1 MGYCNTE
8 MMFDLSMHFYQQGD
22 ASVFSIT
29 YETISVTSCA
39 DEPIRGNFVY
49 CNNNPSGNFKNIE
62 MTYRLSCDKECDPEC
77 SFTRIDANKTLHNR
91 ISVDF
96 TLEPDNPNR
105 AFPTDPNWRAIWDL
119 LDEKAFMVDGIRVM
133 EGDFNYPT
141 HNPTGLM
148 NDVLARI
155 IQVLPW
161 QYTSC
166 FDPSVSSTCL
176 LCDVDIELATAAG
189 STAIT
194 NQTVDRNN
202 RPSVDSRVA
211 LKVFFMNDGEYIDPV
226 EIVDVTIFD
235 RSSMQNPSTIL
246 GSNGLLNGEVAS
258 GLAKAYF
265 KSPISPG
272 WQDISEYVPGELG
285 SSGVY
290 RVRQGEYLVVLDGI
304 TNIPGLHPTWG
315 NVINN
320 TASATG
326 DYIDVW
332 TVRYPSAS
340 LPKVVINS
348 FSLFNDTFFNLT
360 EPLLIKTHNEL
371 TTKKVVL
378 GSKQDLKITTEFTVE
393 NKNINSSI
401 RNLFKTAVAINP
413 KIKIEK
419 INQDPN
425 LPSRTTIVDF
435 TDEQDIRV
443 TSQNTFIYNWDT
455 EQLRYHAS
463 IAAGTISG
471 LRGIYVVTLKYDL
484 LNETIVAP
492 QMYVQLV

>member
-1 MGYCNTE
+1 MSYCQTVNKVFFLMSFDDLTTSTLDVVWDVTQIRSCYDTAVSTE
-8 MMFDLSMHFYQQGD
+8 
-22 ASVFSIT
+22 VFCDND
-29 YETISVTSCA
+29 ETNDTRVVEFTLVENCYTA
-39 DEPIRGNFVY
+39 
-49 CNNNPSGNFKNIE
+49 
-62 MTYRLSCDKECDPEC
+62 CDPEC
-77 SFTRIDANKTLHNR
+77 SITSLTVSSDSIGIPFTI
-91 ISVDF
+91 
-96 TLEPDNPNR
+96 NPVSGGSTAYPSN
-105 AFPTDPNWRAIWDL
+105 AGWKQIWDL
-119 LDEKAFMVDGIRVM
+119 LANTVSLQPNSNIFPLENTINSF
-133 EGDFNYPT
+133 DFIDN
-141 HNPTGLM
+141 L
-148 NDVLARI
+148 
-155 IQVLPW
+155 
-161 QYTSC
+161 
-166 FDPSVSSTCL
+166 VSS
-176 LCDVDIELATAAG
+176 LATKIPNLILNCSSPSDPKTCRTCDDPLIAEANASQG
-189 STAIT
+189 SVAIST
-194 NQTVDRNN
+194 QTVDRNN

-211 LKVFFMNDGEYIDPV
+211 LKVFFMNDGEYIDPT

-246 GSNGLLNGEVAS
+246 GADGLLKGEVAS

-265 KSPISPG
+265 KSPILPG
-272 WQDISEYVPGELG
+272 WQDISEYVAGDLG

-290 RVRQGEYLVVLDGI
+290 RVRQGEYIVVLDGV
-304 TNIPGLHPTWG
+304 TNIPGLHPIWG

-332 TVRYPSAS
+332 TVKYPAAS

-348 FSLFNDTFFNLT
+348 FSLFNDTFYNLT
-360 EPLLIKTHNEL
+360 EPLLIKSHNEL
-371 TTKKVVL
+371 ITKKVVL
-378 GSKQDLKITTEFTVE
+378 GSKQDIKITTEFTVE

-425 LPSRTTIVDF
+425 LPGRTTIVDF

-443 TSQNTFIYNWDT
+443 TSQNTFIYNWNT

-471 LRGIYVVTLKYDL
+471 LRGIYAVTLKYNL

>member
-1 MGYCNTE
+1 MSFTQEGGQPS
-8 MMFDLSMHFYQQGD
+8 FKVFYHT
-22 ASVFSIT
+22 V
-29 YETISVTSCA
+29 SVTGCYE
-39 DEPIRGNFVY
+39 DDRFRNNVY
-49 CNNNPSGNFKNIE
+49 CNNNPSGNHKSIK
-62 MTYRLSCDKECDPEC
+62 MAYVQYCDYECDPEC
-77 SFTRIDANKTLHNR
+77 SFTRVANSTVRRNLEEISFNID
-91 ISVDF
+91 
-96 TLEPDNPNR
+96 PDNPNR
-105 AFPTDPNWRAIWDL
+105 AYPTDPNWRAIWDL
-119 LDEKAFMVDGIRVM
+119 LDEKADMVNGRRMMDGVF
-133 EGDFNYPT
+133 DSPT

-148 NDVLARI
+148 NDVLARL

-166 FDPSVSSTCL
+166 FDPSVSSTCKT
-176 LCDVDIELATAAG
+176 CDVDIELATAAG

-226 EIVDVTIFD
+226 EILDVTIFD

>member
-1 MGYCNTE
+1 M
-8 MMFDLSMHFYQQGD
+8 
-22 ASVFSIT
+22 
-29 YETISVTSCA
+29 
-39 DEPIRGNFVY
+39 
-49 CNNNPSGNFKNIE
+49 
-62 MTYRLSCDKECDPEC
+62 
-77 SFTRIDANKTLHNR
+77 RIA
-91 ISVDF
+91 
-96 TLEPDNPNR
+96 
-105 AFPTDPNWRAIWDL
+105 
-119 LDEKAFMVDGIRVM
+119 M
-133 EGDFNYPT
+133 E
-141 HNPTGLM
+141 
-148 NDVLARI
+148 
-155 IQVLPW
+155 
-161 QYTSC
+161 
-166 FDPSVSSTCL
+166 
-176 LCDVDIELATAAG
+176 
-189 STAIT
+189 
-194 NQTVDRNN
+194 TVDRNN

-211 LKVFFMNDGEYIDPV
+211 LKVFFMNDGEYIDPT

-246 GSNGLLNGEVAS
+246 GTDGLLNGEVAS

-265 KSPISPG
+265 RTNDPDG
-272 WQDISEYVPGELG
+272 WQDISEYVPGDLG

-304 TNIPGLHPTWG
+304 TNIPALHPTWG

-320 TASATG
+320 TASSTG

-332 TVRYPSAS
+332 TVKYPSAS

-348 FSLFNDTFFNLT
+348 FSLFDDTIYNLT

-393 NKNINSSI
+393 NKNIDSSI
-401 RNLFKTAVAINP
+401 RNLFKTAIAISP
-413 KIKIEK
+413 QLKIEK

-425 LPSRTTIVDF
+425 LPGRTTILDF

-455 EQLRYHAS
+455 EALRTHAS
-463 IAAGTISG
+463 IALGTITG
-471 LRGIYVVTLKYDL
+471 LRGVYVITLKYNL
-484 LNETIVAP
+484 LNETIVTP